1 MIRVYAD
8 LEKLSQAAAE
18 LFVGQARSAV
28 QAQGRFAVALSGGH
42 TPERTYQLLASP
54 PLRGQVPWQETHI
67 FWGDERCVP
76 RQDPLSNEYM
86 ARHAL
91 LDHVPVPPAHVHP
104 MPCVTTPRECAQR
117 YEALLRSFFA
127 GRSCRFDLIFLGL
140 GENGHTASLF
150 PGTPVLDERE
160 RWAAEVYVAE
170 QDLYR
175 VTLTAPLINHAAL
188 VAFLV
193 TGAGKAQV
201 LHEVIEGPSDPH
213 RLPAQLIK
221 PTSGELLWLVDEE
234 AAAALQREA

>member
-1 MIRVYAD
+1 MIQAYDD

-18 LFVGQARSAV
+18 LFVERAKSAV

-54 PLRGQVPWQETHI
+54 PLRDQVPWQETHV

-76 RQDPLSNEYM
+76 PRDPLSNERM
-86 ARHAL
+86 ARQAL

-104 MPCVTTPRECAQR
+104 MSCVTTPGECAQQ
-117 YEALLRSFFA
+117 YEALLHSFFA

-150 PGTPVLDERE
+150 PGTPVLDEQE
-160 RWAAEVYVAE
+160 RWAAEVYVTE

-175 VTLTAPLINHAAL
+175 VTLTVPLINHAAL

-193 TGAGKAQV
+193 AGADKAQV

-213 RLPAQLIK
+213 RLPAQLIR
-221 PTSGELLWLVDEE
+221 PIGGELAWLVDKE